1 MSDRAEFE
9 KRNLAPEDAI
19 WSEKKQGYYWIKY
32 PTVAHL
38 FNDKWEVWQEAVEY
52 VRAQSVQ
59 GAEPVA
65 KIVSGYSGD
74 PDTWN
79 DLEIKPLDLS
89 GCKVNDLLYTQP
101 QPAQQGSVQRGI
113 DVAIDMLEDYASALG
128 NGDLD
133 GAGHSTTQ
141 AIYEVIDMLSSPTTP
156 QHLDDAAVDRFAA
169 AMKAKLAKKRGE
181 GRGGW
186 EDGQACPPGMLQQ
199 MLLDHLRKGDPV
211 DIGNFAMM
219 IWNRGEA
226 VAGQPAQQGS
236 GDAVAIWNGYGA
248 IEWLGTRLRDEHWG
262 REVKLFA
269 QPTQQGSVPEGW
281 RECLQE
287 MVQAMHDYEM
297 SVDEAA
303 PYKHRAMMDRAH
315 ALLSATTPARG

>member
-9 KRNLAPEDAI
+9 KRNLVPEDAI

-38 FNDKWEVWQEAVEY
+38 FNDKWEVWHEAVEY
-52 VRAQSVQ
+52 VRTQSGQ

-101 QPAQQGSVQRGI
+101 HPAQQGSMKRGI
-113 DVAIDMLEDYASALG
+113 DVAVDMLEDYASALG

-141 AIYEVIDMLSSPTTP
+141 AIYEVIELLSTP
-156 QHLDDAAVDRFAA
+156 VST
-169 AMKAKLAKKRGE
+169 
-181 GRGGW
+181 
-186 EDGQACPPGMLQQ
+186 
-199 MLLDHLRKGDPV
+199 
-211 DIGNFAMM
+211 
-219 IWNRGEA
+219 
-226 VAGQPAQQGS
+226 QPE
-236 GDAVAIWNGYGA
+236 GDAWI
-248 IEWLGTRLRDEHWG
+248 
-262 REVKLFA
+262 
-269 QPTQQGSVPEGW
+269 PEGW
-281 RECLQE
+281 KLVPVEPTGRMLKHGT
-287 MVQAMHDYEM
+287 MARTLGNGGSDKVYKAM
-297 SVDEAA
+297 
-303 PYKHRAMMDRAH
+303 
-315 ALLSATTPARG
+315 LN